1 MSSTTPPPADS
12 GGPEYLDQSGGQP
25 VGSAADS
32 ADGRGG
38 RRTALVAGG
47 AVVGLALVGGGV
59 WAAMSFFASGPQPS
73 EALPAGTIGYASID
87 LDPSG
92 GQKIEAFRMVEKF
105 PAIKKELDGFDA
117 DDDILALMFE
127 SLEDECDGLSYDEDV
142 KPWLGYRFAVAA
154 VDLGDDLPAPVGV
167 IQVKDAG
174 AAEEGLEKLAGCA
187 GGDLGGWVVEGEWA
201 IVAETDAIAQEVSDA
216 TGDGTLADDET
227 YQDWTEEVGDP
238 GVMSMYAA
246 PEAGKFLAELL
257 GTFGGGGGMLP
268 GMAMD
273 PMAVDPAA
281 DTDTPAV
288 PEELTKALEDF
299 QGMAATL
306 RFDDGA
312 LEFEVAGSAG
322 DNQMQL
328 FATDRGDD
336 VITTLPE
343 ETAAALG
350 FGFAEGWVSAAFEQA
365 ANASGGE
372 LTVEDMEAE
381 LEASTGLTVADI
393 ETLAGESAA
402 ISLGSDIDAETF
414 FSSSDGSDVPVGA
427 KVQGDT
433 DGIQDVLATIAESM
447 GSDATF
453 VGNDAEGDMIAVG
466 PNPDYRGQLL
476 EDGGLGD
483 SDIYQN
489 VVRESGDANAIVFI
503 NFDAGDWLTSLAE
516 GDQEAAD
523 NLEPLEGLGFSSW
536 TDDGASHVVLRLTT
550 ND

>member
-1 MSSTTPPPADS
+1 MSSTTPPPADP

-25 VGSAADS
+25 VGSATEPGDA
-32 ADGRGG
+32 RGG

-47 AVVGLALVGGGV
+47 AVVGLALVGGGA
-59 WAAMSFFASGPQPS
+59 WAAMSFFASGPQPA

-92 GQKIEAFRMVEKF
+92 GQKIEAFRMISKF
-105 PAIKKELDGFDA
+105 PAIEKELDGLDA
-117 DDDILALMFE
+117 DDDILAKAFE
-127 SLEDECDGLSYDEDV
+127 DIEEDCDVNYEDDV
-142 KPWLGYRFAVAA
+142 QPWLGYRFAVAA

-167 IQVKDAG
+167 ISVKDAE
-174 AAEEGLEKLAGCA
+174 AAEAGLEKLAGC
-187 GGDLGGWVVEGEWA
+187 GGEDLGGWVVGGEWA
-201 IVAETDAIAQEVSDA
+201 IVAETDDIAQEVSDA
-216 TGDGTLADDET
+216 AGDGTLADDET

-246 PEAGKFLAELL
+246 PEAGKVLAELM
-257 GTFGGGGGMLP
+257 GTFGGGGMLP
-268 GMAMD
+268 GMPMD
-273 PMAVDPAA
+273 PMAMDPAV

-288 PEELTKALEDF
+288 PEELTRALEDF

-306 RFDDGA
+306 RFNDGA

-322 DNQMQL
+322 GEDQMQL

-343 ETAAALG
+343 DTAAAFG
-350 FGFAEGWVSAAFEQA
+350 FGFAEGWVSAALEQV

-372 LTVEDMEAE
+372 LTVEDMESE
-381 LEASTGLTVADI
+381 LEASTGLTISDL

-402 ISLGSDIDAETF
+402 ISLGSNFDAETF

-427 KVQGDT
+427 KIQGDAG
-433 DGIQDVLATIAESM
+433 GIQDVLATIAETM
-447 GSDATF
+447 GSEATF
-453 VGNDAEGDMIAVG
+453 VGNDAEGDMVAVG
-466 PNPDYRGQLL
+466 PDPDYRGQLL

-483 SDIYQN
+483 SDVYQN
-489 VVRESGDANAIVFI
+489 VVRESGDANAIAFV

-516 GDQEAAD
+516 GDQGATD
-523 NLEPLEGLGFSSW
+523 NLEPLQGLGFSSW
-536 TDDGASHVVLRLTT
+536 TDDGASHAVFRLTT

>member
-1 MSSTTPPPADS
+1 MSSTTPPPADP
-12 GGPEYLDQSGGQP
+12 GGPEYLDQSGGDP
-25 VGSAADS
+25 VGAAGS
-32 ADGRGG
+32 GAGGRGG

-59 WAAMSFFASGPQPS
+59 WAAMSFFSTGAQPA

-92 GQKIEAFRMVEKF
+92 GQKIEAFRMIQKF
-105 PAIKKELDGFDA
+105 PALEKELDGLDA
-117 DDDILALMFE
+117 DDDILAKAFE
-127 SLEDECDGLSYDEDV
+127 DLEEECDLTYEDDV
-142 KPWLGYRFAVAA
+142 KPWLGYRFGVAA

-167 IQVKDAG
+167 VQVQDAA
-174 AAEEGLEKLAGCA
+174 AAETGLDKLAECA
-187 GGDLGGWVVEGEWA
+187 GEELGGWVVEGDWA
-201 IVAETDAIAQEVSDA
+201 IVAETEGIAQDVVDA
-216 TGDGTLADDET
+216 AADGTLADDET
-227 YQDWTEEVGDP
+227 YQDWTDEVGDP

-246 PEAGKFLAELL
+246 PEAGQFLAEMI
-257 GTFGGGGGMLP
+257 GTFGSGGMLP
-268 GMAMD
+268 GMPMD
-273 PMAVDPAA
+273 PMMDPAA

-288 PEELTKALEDF
+288 PEEMTEALENF

-312 LEFEVAGSAG
+312 LEYEVAGAAG
-322 DNQMQL
+322 AEDQMQM

-343 ETAAALG
+343 DTAAALG
-350 FGFAEGWVSAAFEQA
+350 FGFADGWLTTALEQV

-372 LTVEDMEAE
+372 MTVEDLEAE
-381 LEASTGLTVADI
+381 LEASTGLTVADL
-393 ETLAGESAA
+393 ETLAGESASL
-402 ISLGSDIDAETF
+402 SLGSDFDAETF
-414 FSSSDGSDVPVGA
+414 FNSSDGSDIPVGA
-427 KVQGDT
+427 KVQGDAA
-433 DGIQDVLATIAESM
+433 GIQDVLATLAETM
-447 GSDATF
+447 GGDAGI
-453 VGNDAEGDMIAVG
+453 VGNDAEGDMVAIG

-483 SDIYQN
+483 SDVYEN
-489 VVRESGDANAIVFI
+489 VVRESGDANAILFV

-523 NLEPLEGLGFSSW
+523 NLEPLQGLGFSSW
-536 TDDGASHVVLRLTT
+536 SDDDTSHAVLRLTT